1 MDSRRETFAK
11 AERLCSKKT
20 IAELFEN
27 GRSFF
32 CHPFQVIWMIGPE
45 SIPYPAQ
52 VAFSVS
58 KRNFR
63 NAVTRNLIK
72 RRLREAY
79 RRKKYRLY
87 QYLRERE
94 KKVSIFI
101 IYKETYVPDYRLLEN
116 GISEAIGKL
125 IRNLNEPAVKC

>member
-1 MDSRRETFAK
+1 MDSYRETFEK

-32 CHPFQVIWMIGPE
+32 CHPLQVIWISGPD
-45 SIPYPAQ
+45 SIPFPAQ

-87 QYLRERE
+87 QYLMEKE
-94 KKVSIFI
+94 KKVSLFI
-101 IYKETYVPDYRLLEN
+101 IYKETSVPDYQLLEN

-125 IRNLNEPAVKC
+125 IRNLNEQAAKC